1 MLTLSQQLI
10 IEQFAAKVVAEI
22 KHVLKTKPLTRK
34 SVRYENGT
42 RKESTFNSPVSASGK
57 LANSVRFELTENE
70 LIIYAEDYI
79 YFSIYGRKPTTNS
92 GSGTL
97 KDKIK
102 KWISDKGIQSD
113 IDKDTLAFL
122 ITRKIHREGN
132 SLYLF
137 SGNKNSGLLE
147 NIITSQMINEYNS
160 KFTKQLELDIKSEFL
175 KDIGN

>member
-34 SVRYENGT
+34 SVRYEGGVRT
-42 RKESTFNSPVSASGK
+42 ESTFQSPVSASGK
-57 LANSVRFELTENE
+57 LANSVRFELTDTE

-79 YFSIYGRKPTTNS
+79 YFSIYGRRPTKTD
-92 GSGTL
+92 GTGFV
-97 KDKIK
+97 DKIK
-102 KWISDKGIQSD
+102 QWIKDKGIQST
-113 IDKDTLAFL
+113 IDNDTLAFL
-122 ITRKIHREGN
+122 ISRKIYREGN

-137 SGNKNSGLLE
+137 SGKKNSGLLE

>member
-42 RKESTFNSPVSASGK
+42 RKESTFQSPVSASGK
-57 LANSVRFELTENE
+57 LANSVRFELTDTE

-92 GSGTL
+92 GGGTL

>member
-1 MLTLSQQLI
+1 MLTLSQQII

-22 KHVLKTKPLTRK
+22 KQVLKTKPLTRK

-42 RKESTFNSPVSASGK
+42 RKESTFQSPVSASGK
-57 LANSVRFELTENE
+57 LANSVRFELTDTE
-70 LIIYAEDYI
+70 LIIYSDDYI
-79 YFSIYGRKPTTNS
+79 YFSIYGRKPTTNL

-122 ITRKIHREGN
+122 ISRKIHREGN

-137 SGNKNSGLLE
+137 SGKKNSGLLE

-175 KDIGN
+175 KDFGN